1 MKHAASLCVMIFA
14 AGCATNL
21 PFQPTP
27 EEQHKLQSIT
37 AFQPDALGI
46 NHGETLESTKDD
58 VISTILNRVSVKGN
72 TKLSIADVRRA
83 ALTNNLDLQVSFF
96 NPAIADES
104 LQAEKSKFE
113 STFNISANRQ
123 KTVAPEFD
131 HSSSR
136 HIDTESIRSAFGP
149 GLTIPIITGGTIQ
162 LTDTW
167 TSETA
172 ITKRGTSSTF
182 MDRTKASITQPLLQ
196 NSGEE
201 YNTASIQLA
210 NYQFQIATAQ
220 TTLEVIQTIEQAELS
235 YWTMYLAWHAL
246 QIQTDQYFLYEKEL
260 KEANKLYNA
269 NKSKTLVDI
278 YAFESGIAA
287 QAAAVIQADNK
298 VRLAIRALKVFINEP
313 DLTVGNIMEP
323 YPATIPDMNRY
334 TFDAES
340 LIALAINHRKEL
352 LESELQIASD
362 ALQIKVN
369 ENQLLPSVDFSA
381 SYSLNGFDDNN
392 FSGAT
397 SNTFKDNDPSG
408 WSFGL
413 TGSIP
418 IGNDA
423 AKANL
428 RSSILSRL
436 QSIAT
441 KEGRSQQVTKDVH
454 DALDN
459 LESSWM
465 TYLATLYELQATQNR
480 YDATNKLYVSNQV
493 SSTDV
498 TQAIMALGEAKLTM
512 LQATVSYQIA
522 MVQLATA
529 TGTLM
534 GHSQVEWSTPESP
547 NLPSNLRI
555 FDR

>member
-1 MKHAASLCVMIFA
+1 MKHTASLYVLIFA
-14 AGCATNL
+14 AGCATRS

-27 EEQHKLQSIT
+27 EEQHKLQSVT
-37 AFQPDALGI
+37 AFQPDALGV

-58 VISTILNRVSVKGN
+58 VISAILNRVSVKGN
-72 TKLSIADVRRA
+72 AQLSIADVRRA
-83 ALTNNLDLQVSFF
+83 ALTNNLDLHASFF
-96 NPAIADES
+96 NPAIANET
-104 LQAEKSKFE
+104 LRAEQSKFE

-123 KTVAPEFD
+123 KTVAPHFV
-131 HSSSR
+131 HSSSA
-136 HIDTESIRSAFGP
+136 HIDTESITSTIGP
-149 GLTIPIITGGTIQ
+149 GLTIPLTTGGTIK

-167 TSETA
+167 TSETVRS
-172 ITKRGTSSTF
+172 RGATSSSFIDQIT
-182 MDRTKASITQPLLQ
+182 ASITQPLLK

-220 TTLEVIQTIEQAELS
+220 TTLEVIQTIEQAELA
-235 YWTMYLAWHAL
+235 YWTMYLAWHTL
-246 QIQTDQYFLYEKEL
+246 QIQTDQYYLYEKEL
-260 KEANKLYNA
+260 KEANQLYIA

-278 YAFESGIAA
+278 YAFESGIAS

-298 VRLAIRALKVFINEP
+298 VRLAIRSLKVFINEP
-313 DLTVGNIMEP
+313 DLTVGNTIEP
-323 YPATIPDMNRY
+323 YPSTIPDMNRY
-334 TFDAES
+334 TFDAGS
-340 LIALAINHRKEL
+340 LVTLAIDHRIEL
-352 LESELQIASD
+352 LESELQLASD
-362 ALQIKVN
+362 ALQIKVD
-369 ENQLLPSVDFSA
+369 ENQLLPSIDLSA
-381 SYSLNGFDDNN
+381 SYSWNGFDDNN
-392 FSGAT
+392 FSSAT
-397 SNTFKDNDPSG
+397 SSTFHGNDPSG
-408 WSFGL
+408 WSLGL

-418 IGNDA
+418 IGNDT

-441 KEGRSQQVTKDVH
+441 KEGRRQQVTKDVH

-465 TYLATLYELQATQNR
+465 TYVATLYEQQATQNR
-480 YDATNKLYVSNQV
+480 YDATNKLYGSNQV

-512 LQATVSYQIA
+512 LQATVNYQVA

-534 GHSQVEWSTPESP
+534 GHSQVEWSTPEYP
-547 NLPSNLRI
+547 NLPE
-555 FDR
+555 

>member
-1 MKHAASLCVMIFA
+1 MKHTASLYVLIFA
-14 AGCATNL
+14 AGCATNS

-27 EEQHKLQSIT
+27 EKQHKLQSIT
-37 AFQPDALGI
+37 AFDPNELGI
-46 NHGETLESTKDD
+46 NHGETLEITKDD
-58 VISTILNRVSVKGN
+58 VIATILNRVSVKGN
-72 TKLSIADVRRA
+72 TQLSIADVRRA

-96 NPAIADES
+96 NPAIANET
-104 LQAEKSKFE
+104 LQAEQSKFE

-123 KTVAPEFD
+123 KTVSPEFV
-131 HSSSR
+131 HSSST
-136 HIDTESIRSAFGP
+136 HIDTEDITSTIGP
-149 GLTIPIITGGTIQ
+149 GLTIPLTTGGTIQ

-167 TSETA
+167 TSETVRS
-172 ITKRGTSSTF
+172 RGATSSSFIDQIT
-182 MDRTKASITQPLLQ
+182 ASITQPLLRDG
-196 NSGEE
+196 GEE

-210 NYQFQIATAQ
+210 NYQFKIATAQ
-220 TTLEVIQTIEQAELS
+220 TTLKVIQTIEQAELA

-260 KEANKLYNA
+260 KEAKKLYNA

-278 YAFESGIAA
+278 YAFESGTAS

-313 DLTVGNIMEP
+313 DLTVGNTIEP
-323 YPATIPDMNRY
+323 YPTTIPDMNRY
-334 TFDAES
+334 TFDAGP
-340 LIALAINHRKEL
+340 LVALAIEHRIEL
-352 LESELQIASD
+352 LESELQLASD

-369 ENQLLPSVDFSA
+369 KNQLLPSIDLLA
-381 SYSLNGFDDNN
+381 SYSWNGFDRNDL
-392 FSGAT
+392 SSAT
-397 SNTFKDNDPSG
+397 SRTFNGNDPGG

-418 IGNDA
+418 ISNDA

-441 KEGRSQQVTKDVH
+441 KEGRIQQVTKDVH

-465 TYLATLYELQATQNR
+465 TYVATLYELQATQKR
-480 YDATNKLYVSNQV
+480 YDATNKLYASNQV

-498 TQAIMALGEAKLTM
+498 TQAIMELGEAKHTM
-512 LQATVSYQIA
+512 LQTTVHYQIA

-534 GHSQVEWSTPESP
+534 GHSQVEWSTPEYP
-547 NLPSNLRI
+547 NLPE
-555 FDR
+555 